1 MVPYA
6 PGQPPTLRQVFMA
19 CYSLEHA
26 SFIVR
31 LQLLRL
37 ARLPCRLLDKR
48 RASLT
53 LSPQSPFA
61 DYRSASKP
69 MAHGRFVS
77 LYIMSMRWCEQALL
91 HIRWFHHPSSWPA
104 LRRRLFMPSAQA
116 LLPPHLHAFNRHHPT
131 TATLSLDGGS
141 PHSSSSFPC
150 ATGGV
155 GPWTRS
161 DDNV

>member
-6 PGQPPTLRQVFMA
+6 PGQPPTLRQVFLA
-19 CYSLEHA
+19 CPSLEHA
-26 SFIVR
+26 SLFMR
-31 LQLLRL
+31 LQPLRL
-37 ARLPCRLLDKR
+37 ARLLRRLHDKR
-48 RASLT
+48 RASPT
-53 LSPQSPFA
+53 LSPRSPFA
-61 DYRSASKP
+61 DYRSASKS

-116 LLPPHLHAFNRHHPT
+116 LLPPHLHAFDRHHPT

-141 PHSSSSFPC
+141 PHSSFLVPLC
-150 ATGGV
+150 NGRGWAMDKV
-155 GPWTRS
+155 R
-161 DDNV
+161 